1 MSPQNMVLRTEII
14 LNARLRHPITC
25 AYVNL
30 LLQASHCLGK
40 RLHGLYKY
48 RALGSHIEPHVS
60 LAARAKH
67 PTVIERQMGL
77 IYK

>member
-1 MSPQNMVLRTEII
+1 MSPQNMVFRTEII

-40 RLHGLYKY
+40 RLHGLHEY

-60 LAARAKH
+60 LSARAKH
-67 PTVIERQMGL
+67 LTVIERQMGL
-77 IYK
+77 LYK